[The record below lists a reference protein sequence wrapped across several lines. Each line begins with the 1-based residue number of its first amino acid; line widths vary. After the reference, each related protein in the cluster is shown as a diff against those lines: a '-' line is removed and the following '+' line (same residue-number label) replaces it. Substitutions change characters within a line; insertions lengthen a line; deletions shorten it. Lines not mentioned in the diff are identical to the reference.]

1 MNEEVYD
8 CLIVGGGPAGL
19 SAALI
24 LGRCLRTVAILDS
37 GSPRNC
43 YARTLHAFLT
53 RDVIVPAEFY
63 RIAQEDLRKYETV
76 EYVKTEVVKATKL
89 PDFFM
94 LTDIRGKIWRS
105 RTLLIATGV
114 MDAVPDLPGF
124 MDFYG
129 KSIHNCPYCDAWEV
143 RGQRLAVYGQGN
155 RGFEQALPLLKW
167 SEDLILFT
175 DGTELTEDQR
185 KTLSEKKIHF
195 YPEKITRLHGKDGQ
209 LEEIELENGKRISR
223 DAMFFN
229 TESFLRSKLL
239 EELNCPFTNK
249 DGVETGK
256 YERTEVPGL
265 FVAGNILREVQLVI
279 VAAAEG
285 AEAAFGINKLLNKLN
300 Q

>member
-53 RDVIVPAEFY
+53 RDVIAPAEFY

-124 MDFYG
+124 MNFYG
-129 KSIHNCPYCDAWEV
+129 KSVHNCPYCDAWEV
-143 RGQRLAVYGQGN
+143 RGKKLAAYGKGN

-167 SEDLILFT
+167 SRDLILFT
-175 DGTELTEDQR
+175 DGTDLTDEQKKILTENN
-185 KTLSEKKIHF
+185 IAF
-195 YPEKITRLHGKDGQ
+195 YTEKITQLHGKDGQ
-209 LEEIELENGKRISR
+209 LESIELENGEQVTR

-229 TESFLRSKLL
+229 TESFIRSKLL
-239 EELNCPFTNK
+239 EELNCPFTNEE
-249 DGVETGK
+249 GVETGK

-285 AEAAFGINKLLNKLN
+285 AEAAFGINKLLNRLK
-300 Q
+300 